1 MSLYFSRLRG
11 FLNPMLAYGHGHSCD
26 IQPPP
31 PAKASQRRRAPSW
44 TPDKDRRPNQ
54 AAWEGPKI
62 GLCHSVV
69 TQWRE
74 IVYHV
79 DQDSA
84 NISWPTFASL
94 VVPYAFAALLL
105 IVDARLRMAWWHPHP
120 TPVHLSSSTVLLGEV
135 ESPCE
140 GA

>member
-1 MSLYFSRLRG
+1 MRHPTAATGQSVATASCP
-11 FLNPMLAYGHGHSCD
+11 FLDPRQG
-26 IQPPP
+26 Q
-31 PAKASQRRRAPSW
+31 ASQP
-44 TPDKDRRPNQ
+44 

-105 IVDARLRMAWWHPHP
+105 IIDARLRMAWWHPHP

>member
-1 MSLYFSRLRG
+1 MTT
-11 FLNPMLAYGHGHSCD
+11 FLAFVYLLTLLCQKQHATSNRRHRPKRRNGVVPLHE
-26 IQPPP
+26 PPTRTG
-31 PAKASQRRRAPSW
+31 A
-44 TPDKDRRPNQ
+44 NQ
-54 AAWEGPKI
+54 AVWEGPKI

-69 TQWRE
+69 TRWRE